1 MIMQNNNVSPVYQK
15 MVDNNIAMLHI
26 KCTRGIF
33 NDRLFRT
40 IANGDDRFYTL
51 EKLDWMKAFIL
62 DDNEHIAAGCL
73 ECLCRHGYDINN
85 ARDVIASRLKDRI
98 FSNKVI
104 EIAEKINNPDILLL
118 FMEEKDA
125 YINRVIL
132 ALKNTGNDAYLTTLM
147 LSENETLVK
156 AINRIT
162 K

>member
-1 MIMQNNNVSPVYQK
+1 MKNEDSVSPVYQR

-33 NDRLFRT
+33 NERLFRT
-40 IANGDDRFYTL
+40 VANGDTRFYTL
-51 EKLDWMKAFIL
+51 EKLEWMKGFIS
-62 DDNEHIAAGCL
+62 DRNEHIASGCL
-73 ECLCRHGYDINN
+73 DCLCRHGYKMSE
-85 ARDVIASRLKDRI
+85 ARDVIASRLRDRI
-98 FSNKVI
+98 FSNRVI
-104 EIAEKINNPDILLL
+104 EIAERENDPDTLLL

-132 ALKNTGNDAYLTTLM
+132 ALKNTGNESYLTTLM

-156 AINRIT
+156 AVNRIT

>member
-1 MIMQNNNVSPVYQK
+1 MSDVSPVYQK

-40 IANGDDRFYTL
+40 VANGDSRFYTL
-51 EKLDWMKAFIL
+51 DKLDWMKAFIS
-62 DDNEHIAAGCL
+62 DANQHVAAGCL
-73 ECLCRHGYDINN
+73 ECLCRHGYDIND
-85 ARDVIASRLKDRI
+85 ARDIIASRLKDRI

-132 ALKNTGNDAYLTTLM
+132 ALKNTGNDSYLTTLM

-156 AINRIT
+156 AVNRIA